1 MKQDY
6 QLVFAQIVLIGL
18 YIMEVQWIELSLP
31 YWLRYLALIDVAF
44 GVIILLAGLL
54 KLGNNL
60 TPLPRPKRD
69 GELVTGGIFAY
80 IRHPI
85 YAGIIFIMA
94 GGSLYFSST
103 WKMLMATFIW
113 LVFYYKS
120 KLEESYLTEKFDDY
134 ESYKE
139 SSGRFFPKIK

>member
-6 QLVFAQIVLIGL
+6 QLVFAQVVLIGL
-18 YIMEVQWIELSLP
+18 YVLEVQWIELSLP
-31 YWLRYLALIDVAF
+31 DWLRYLALIDVAF
-44 GVIILLAGLL
+44 GVIILLAGML
-54 KLGNNL
+54 KLGSNL
-60 TPLPRPKRD
+60 TPLPRPKQD
-69 GELVTGGIFAY
+69 GELVTEGIFAY

-94 GGSLYFSST
+94 GGGLYFSST
-103 WKMLMATFIW
+103 WKMLMAAFIW

-120 KLEESYLTEKFDDY
+120 KLEESYLLDRFDN
-134 ESYKE
+134 YKTYMQ